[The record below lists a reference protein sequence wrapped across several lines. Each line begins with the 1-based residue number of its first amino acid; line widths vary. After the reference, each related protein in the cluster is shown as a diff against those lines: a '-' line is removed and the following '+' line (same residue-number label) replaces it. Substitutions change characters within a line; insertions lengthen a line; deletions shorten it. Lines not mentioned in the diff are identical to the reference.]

1 MYRNQPSLRHRLPDA
16 QLRQECGVT
25 RRECVDAR
33 VEILERRRRTLVR
46 DQSDRQPADGARNA
60 CADRTAAHNEE
71 ILLLRL
77 YN

>member
-1 MYRNQPSLRHRLPDA
+1 
-16 QLRQECGVT
+16 
-25 RRECVDAR
+25 
-33 VEILERRRRTLVR
+33 VR